1 MLHHGGRQEE
11 RKTMTREEKI
21 NIVRGLIIEGMRS
34 GKFLHVDFIK
44 KTTGEMRPM
53 TVRKSKLLEA
63 SVKGTAPKATAA
75 RKETYRIRDLLLVEE
90 LVQPENKFQWRT
102 VNLEGVK
109 RIACNGQ
116 VHTFE

>member
-1 MLHHGGRQEE
+1 
-11 RKTMTREEKI
+11 MTREEKVK
-21 NIVRGLIIEGMRS
+21 IVKQLIQEGMSS

-44 KTTGEMRPM
+44 KTTGELRPM

-63 SVKGTAPKATAA
+63 SVKGTAPEATAA
-75 RKETYRIRDLLLVEE
+75 RKATYEVRDLLQVEE
-90 LVQPENKFQWRT
+90 LTSDKKFQWRT

-116 VHTFE
+116 VHEFE